1 MLTRLTQ
8 QQVEAFRSVGF
19 VTVEGLVEAGVLQT
33 WQAQLWEAVGADPA
47 DTPAQWRESS
57 GATTHSLGPAV
68 SPALHELPQVRSALI
83 SLYFFTPMVPMHLP
97 PMAHMDLVEKIRA
110 LQVRAVAEQLGGLG
124 MKTVSPDTETLVNFP
139 EPTGTGWAP
148 PLDGHLSPA
157 GH

>member
-1 MLTRLTQ
+1 MLTQ

-68 SPALHELPQVRSALI
+68 SPALHELPQVRAI
-83 SLYFFTPMVPMHLP
+83 
-97 PMAHMDLVEKIRA
+97 
-110 LQVRAVAEQLGGLG
+110 AEQLGGLG

-139 EPTGTGWAP
+139 EPTGTSWAP
-148 PLDGHLSPA
+148 PLDGHLSP
-157 GH
+157 GR